1 VRGLF
6 SSAAIA
12 SGWSRLWCA
21 SPAGRRGLREAPTP
35 MPQLYR
41 PFTMRDWIG
50 IAVAIILAGV
60 FLFAVWRA
68 AMR

>member
-1 VRGLF
+1 
-6 SSAAIA
+6 
-12 SGWSRLWCA
+12 
-21 SPAGRRGLREAPTP
+21 

-41 PFTMRDWIG
+41 PFTIRDWVG